1 MIFCFIYTLVVAKTS
16 QIMSDLRT
24 GKSIKI
30 FVALSVLFALGINAC
45 ASSPSPTTTPS
56 ATPDVVATAWV
67 AEIYGKL
74 VEADG
79 CLKVVDQNNQ
89 SASYTLIW
97 PPDVSASITDE
108 TVNVTFGL
116 VTGNQ
121 RNVVL
126 HIGENVHIG
135 GGETEKLTEQLQQSV
150 PANCNA
156 PYWVVGKNIEP
167 LRATDEP
174 K

>member
-1 MIFCFIYTLVVAKTS
+1 MFFSFIYTLVVAKIS
-16 QIMSDLRT
+16 QIMSNLRS
-24 GKSIKI
+24 GKLIKV
-30 FVALSVLFALGINAC
+30 FVALSVLLALVINAC
-45 ASSPSPTTTPS
+45 ASSPSPTTTLG

-89 SASYTLIW
+89 TASYTLVW
-97 PPDVSASITDE
+97 PPDVSASITDD

-135 GGETEKLTEQLQQSV
+135 GGETWKLAEQLQQTV
-150 PANCNA
+150 PANCKA